1 MTIILIN
8 VFGRSNN
15 MEYPNFYTKV
25 ETIQLYDPLSD
36 FLGAFKDGI
45 IQISYV
51 DCVKLSGHSC
61 PTVAGAY
68 LMTLQGLKALYPD
81 TLPQRGSIR
90 VSIKKERSEGV
101 TGVVGNII
109 SFITGAG
116 DESGFKG
123 VQGNYGRNN
132 LMKYNES
139 ITSEVMFTRMDTS
152 ESVSVS
158 YDPSS
163 IPADEKMKPLMA
175 KILQGNASNDEKETF
190 KTLWQKRVETILLTL
205 EWDRLITL
213 QR

>member
-1 MTIILIN
+1 MK
-8 VFGRSNN
+8 
-15 MEYPNFYTKV
+15 YPDFYTKV

-45 IQISYV
+45 IEINYV
-51 DCVKLSGHSC
+51 DCVKLAGHSC

-123 VQGNYGRNN
+123 VQGNYRRNN
-132 LMKYNES
+132 LMMYNES
-139 ITSEVMFTRMDTS
+139 ITSEVMFTCIDTNK
-152 ESVSVS
+152 SVSVS

-163 IPADEKMKPLMA
+163 IPTDEKMKPLMA
-175 KILQGNASNDEKETF
+175 KILQGSATNEEKETF
-190 KTLWQKRVETILLTL
+190 KTLWQNRVEKILLTP
-205 EWDRLITL
+205 ESWDKIITL
-213 QR
+213 QK